1 MKTSASRPFLLAAGL
16 AVLLLAAPP
25 AFAAVS
31 TVTVSPV
38 PGNPTASGTNLLTA
52 LAGIVGATS
61 ADPFLLKLEPGT
73 YDIGTARM
81 QMKPW
86 VDIEGSGLRIT
97 TIQGEGNLDL
107 DMLNGVVWG
116 ATNAELRELTVKA
129 IGSKAR
135 PNAIAIYNQLSSPR
149 LRNVGAFAIGGT
161 VNWGIRNHSAS
172 PLIEECEV
180 TVRGGSQAYGIVAT
194 GASPGARPVVRR
206 TGVNVSAATTGYG
219 FYSDQLSLF
228 RELRDVQVSVTLGS
242 SAYGFYA
249 DVEFGSGVTSRITGS
264 AFTVSGTSSATG
276 IYFDGGGGVDLFLET
291 TQARTSGTGTN
302 RGMRLLAGALIANHV
317 ELAGSSFS
325 LDALILDPVR
335 IGASELNGPRSLFNA
350 VCAASYDG
358 SFNPISCP

>member
-1 MKTSASRPFLLAAGL
+1 MKPTRLPLSALAA
-16 AVLLLAAPP
+16 AVLLLVLAPP

-38 PGNPTASGTNLLTA
+38 PGNPTASGSNLLTA

-73 YDIGTARM
+73 YDIGTSRM

-86 VDIEGSGLRIT
+86 VDIEGSGLAVT
-97 TIQGEGNLDL
+97 VIQGEGNLDFDL
-107 DMLNGVVWG
+107 INGVVWG
-116 ATNAELRELTVKA
+116 STNAELRELTVKA
-129 IGSKAR
+129 IGSPAR

-149 LRNVGAFAIGGT
+149 FRQVGAFATGGT
-161 VNWGIRNHSAS
+161 ANWGIRNHSAS
-172 PLIEECEV
+172 PLIEQCEV
-180 TVRGGSQAYGIVAT
+180 TVRGGTQAYGIVAT
-194 GASPGARPVVRR
+194 GASSSARPVVRR
-206 TGVNVSAATTGYG
+206 TVVNISAATNGYG
-219 FYSDQLSLF
+219 FYSDQISLV
-228 RELRDVQVSVTLGS
+228 RELRDVQASVNATS
-242 SAYGFYA
+242 NAYGFYA
-249 DVEFGSGVTSRITGS
+249 DVDSGAGVTSRITGS
-264 AFTVSGTSSATG
+264 TFTVSGKISATG
-276 IYFDGGGGVDLFLET
+276 IHFDGGSGVDLFLET
-291 TQARTSGTGTN
+291 TQARASGTGTN

-335 IGASELNGPRSLFNA
+335 IGASQLNGPRSLFNA